1 MNDRD
6 LETMLGRYRPRGPAP
21 ELRHAVLSSG
31 AGRRRVW
38 PWAAAAAALLAVT
51 VELNI
56 ATSRLR
62 ETMATSLT
70 DRAAVAEP
78 DPAPPAVLQSID
90 GPDFD
95 RARRRAEWLTA
106 LERRDAPRPVEGGP
120 QWP

>member
-1 MNDRD
+1 MPWAPDKHRGQPLPLCAGTHAQGPVVMNDRD

-56 ATSRLR
+56 ATAVR
-62 ETMATSLT
+62 ERT
-70 DRAAVAEP
+70 DPDSPERAA
-78 DPAPPAVLQSID
+78 
-90 GPDFD
+90 
-95 RARRRAEWLTA
+95 A
-106 LERRDAPRPVEGGP
+106 LKR
-120 QWP
+120 